1 VGSRTLKRVAKVV
14 ARRRSQSNVAIAAS
28 RAIKTTVA
36 RKSTLKRDPLG
47 QHLRGKVKRER
58 RRTTQK
64 AVRKTPHYR

>member
-1 VGSRTLKRVAKVV
+1 VV
-14 ARRRSQSNVAIAAS
+14 ARRRSQSNVATMAS

-47 QHLRGKVKRER
+47 QHLKGKVKRER

-64 AVRKTPHYR
+64 AVKTLYY

>member
-1 VGSRTLKRVAKVV
+1 MV

-36 RKSTLKRDPLG
+36 GKSTLKRDPLG

-64 AVRKTPHYR
+64 AVKTPHYR

>member
-1 VGSRTLKRVAKVV
+1 MGSRTLKRVAKVV

-36 RKSTLKRDPLG
+36 GKNTLKRDPLR
-47 QHLRGKVKRER
+47 QRLKVGKVKRER

-64 AVRKTPHYR
+64 AVKTPHYQ

>member
-14 ARRRSQSNVAIAAS
+14 VRRRRQSVATVAS
-28 RAIKTTVA
+28 RAIITTVT

-47 QHLRGKVKRER
+47 LHLRGKVKRER

-64 AVRKTPHYR
+64 AVKTLYYK